1 MHAAKR
7 RIGALEST
15 DVAQLCCY
23 ASRMEMKARFN
34 GYLPV
39 VVDLE
44 TGGFDSASNALL
56 EVAALTLE
64 FDGEDLV
71 IADRH
76 RWQVAPHPDTVVE
89 EASLK
94 VTGIDLDDPNRPA
107 VAEAQAMRELFRMV
121 RGEIKR
127 HRCRRALVAA
137 HNAHFDHAF
146 IHAAAA
152 RNGVK
157 RSPFHPF
164 SVVDTVGLAAVA
176 YGHTVLG
183 EACAR
188 AGIGYRRTMAHAA
201 IYDAEV
207 TAKLF
212 CAVVNASGL

>member
-1 MHAAKR
+1 MK
-7 RIGALEST
+7 
-15 DVAQLCCY
+15 
-23 ASRMEMKARFN
+23 MKARFS

-44 TGGFDSASNALL
+44 TGGFDSATNALL

-64 FDGEDLV
+64 FDGERMV

-76 RWQVAPHPDTVVE
+76 RWEVAPHPDTIVDD
-89 EASLK
+89 ASLK

-107 VAEAQAMRELFRMV
+107 VDEAQALRELFRMV

-127 HRCRRALVAA
+127 HGCRRALVAG

-152 RNGVK
+152 RSGVK

-164 SVVDTVGLAAVA
+164 CVIDTVGIAAVA

-188 AGIGYRRTMAHAA
+188 AGIAYTRKLAHAA

-212 CAVVNASGL
+212 CSVVNSL

>member
-1 MHAAKR
+1 
-7 RIGALEST
+7 
-15 DVAQLCCY
+15 
-23 ASRMEMKARFN
+23 MEMKARFS

-56 EVAALTLE
+56 EIAALTLE

-76 RWQVAPHPDTVVE
+76 RWEVVPHPDTVVE
-89 EASLK
+89 DASLK
-94 VTGIDLDDPNRPA
+94 VTGIDLDDPHRPA
-107 VAEAQAMRELFRMV
+107 VSEVQAVRELFRMV
-121 RGEIKR
+121 RGEIKC
-127 HRCRRALVAA
+127 HGCRRAVVTA

-183 EACAR
+183 EACTR
-188 AGIGYRRTMAHAA
+188 AGIGYQPKLAHAA
-201 IYDAEV
+201 SYDAEV
-207 TAKLF
+207 TARLF
-212 CAVVNASGL
+212 CAVVNSL